1 MGKVLIIGAGGVG
14 TVVAHKVA
22 QNPDVFTEIML
33 ASRTKSKCDI
43 IAADVKQRTGT
54 TIHTAQVDA
63 DNVPELVKLFNDF
76 KPELV
81 INVALPYQDLTI
93 MDACLEAGVN
103 YLDTANYEPKDEA
116 KFEYKWQ
123 WAYKDKFE
131 KAGLTAILGCGFDP
145 GVTSIFT
152 AYAAKHHFDEIHYL
166 DIVDCNAGD
175 HGKAFA
181 TNFNPEI
188 NIREVTQKGKYWENG
203 KWIETEPHEIHKPL
217 NYPEIGPKE
226 SYVIYHEELE
236 SLVKNFPT
244 LKRARFW
251 MTFGQE
257 YLTHLRVIQNIGMA
271 RIDEVEYNGVKIVPI
286 QFLKAVLPDPGELGE
301 NYTGQTSIGCRIRGV
316 KNGKE
321 QTYYIYNNCS
331 HEEAYKETGAQG
343 VSYTTGVPA
352 MIGAMMFFK
361 GEWRKPGVY
370 NVEEFNPDPFME
382 KLNIHGLPWVELHDV
397 DLEL

>member
-22 QNPDVFTEIML
+22 QNPDVFTEIVL
-33 ASRTKSKCDI
+33 ASRTKSKCDAIAKAIGSDRI
-43 IAADVKQRTGT
+43 ITD
-54 TIHTAQVDA
+54 QVDA
-63 DNVPELVKLFNDF
+63 DNVNELIKLFNTH
-76 KPELV
+76 KPDIV

-93 MDACLEAGVN
+93 MDACLACGVN
-103 YLDTANYEPKDEA
+103 YLDTANYEPLDEA

-123 WAYKDKFE
+123 WAYQERFK

-145 GVTSIFT
+145 GVSGVYT
-152 AYAAKHHFDEIHYL
+152 AYAAKHYFKEMHYL

-188 NIREVTQKGKYWENG
+188 NIREVTQKGKYYENG
-203 KWIETEPHEIHKPL
+203 KWIYTEPHEIHKPL
-217 NYPEIGPKE
+217 NYPNIGPKE

-236 SLVKNFPT
+236 SLVKNYPT

-271 RIDEVEYNGVKIVPI
+271 RIDPIMYNGVEIVPI
-286 QFLKAVLPDPGELGE
+286 QFLKAVLPNPGELGE
-301 NYTGQTSIGCRIRGV
+301 NQVGETSIGCRIKGID
-316 KNGKE
+316 KEGKE
-321 QTYYIYNNCS
+321 MTYYVYNNCS
-331 HEEAYKETGAQG
+331 HHAAYLETGAQG

-352 MIGAMMFFK
+352 MIGAMMFLK
-361 GEWRKPGVY
+361 GLWKKPGVY
-370 NVEEFNPDPFME
+370 NVEEFDPDPFME
-382 KLNIHGLPWVELHDV
+382 QLNKQGLPWHEIFNE
-397 DLEL
+397 DLEV